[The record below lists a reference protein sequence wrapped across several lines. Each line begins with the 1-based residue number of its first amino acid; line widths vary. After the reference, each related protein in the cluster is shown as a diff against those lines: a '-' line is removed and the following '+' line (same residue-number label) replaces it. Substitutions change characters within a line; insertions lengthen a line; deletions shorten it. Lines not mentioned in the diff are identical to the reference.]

1 MEENIDR
8 KNKCPLVLPQSS
20 PHTFL
25 LINIFFKRA
34 SSDIMQVLPHKT
46 EKSFT
51 FSPKVDDP
59 KLNSVSAPSSKV
71 RILG

>member
-1 MEENIDR
+1 MEDNIDR

-25 LINIFFKRA
+25 LTHISLKNA
-34 SSDIMQVLPHKT
+34 SSDIMQVLPRNT
-46 EKSFT
+46 ENPFT

-71 RILG
+71 RMLG